1 MVSPKNK
8 GGKMQTIEKNRL
20 DPKLFS
26 ELKFQNIEEAG
37 LEMLYLTVH
46 SKLAEYQ
53 AEERHFEN
61 KYRMSFKKF
70 QDNILKKINDE
81 DFEEEDDFMAWQ
93 FAHENARYWKRKASE
108 VERCL

>member
-1 MVSPKNK
+1 
-8 GGKMQTIEKNRL
+8 MQTIKKNQV
-20 DPKLFS
+20 DPRLFS

-37 LEMLYLTVH
+37 LEMLYLSVH

-61 KYRMSFKKF
+61 KYHMSFKKF
-70 QDNILKKINDE
+70 QSNILNKVNNE

-93 FAHENARYWKRKASE
+93 FAHENAGYWKRKARE
-108 VERCL
+108 VKQCL